1 MHSLEELINIILSK
15 SEQLEEK
22 IKQESDLKNLT
33 IKQLYCIELIHEMEN
48 PTLSELAIKLE
59 ISKASAS
66 VMLDRLDDNGYI
78 KKVKS
83 DNDRRSAHVHLT
95 HKGDKAAHLHIDLHI
110 QFAKLLTDG
119 LTESEKDILIVLL
132 NKAILSIK

>member
-1 MHSLEELINIILSK
+1 MHSIEGLVNIILSK

-33 IKQLYCIELIHEMEN
+33 IKQLHCIELIHEMEN
-48 PTLSELAIKLE
+48 PTLSELAKKLE

-66 VMLDRLDDNGYI
+66 AMLDRLDEHGFV

-83 DNDRRSAHVHLT
+83 DNDRRSAHVHLSK
-95 HKGDKAAHLHIDLHI
+95 KGDKAAHLHTDLHM
-110 QFAKLLTDG
+110 QFAKQLTDG
-119 LTESEKDILIVLL
+119 LTESEKEILLVLL
-132 NKAILSIK
+132 NKAILSII